1 MQESSRSTTGEPSSA
16 PGEQL
21 QSCLVIDLVVLIA
34 ALVLLM
40 AGLVL
45 LVASLA
51 L

>member
-1 MQESSRSTTGEPSSA
+1 MQKSSRSTTGEPSSA
-16 PGEQL
+16 PGKQL

-40 AGLVL
+40 AGL